1 MELNDGEDPFAE
13 TLSGLRGTSYNF
25 WLKVWIIQVR
35 LNLCKHGRINIL
47 LWIILKLVEQL
58 PVVGNKLFRLVPV
71 VWLLNTLDSLH
82 SRLDAE
88 HDAAT
93 LKGKTHA
100 HGWILEGLH
109 EHKVVL
115 GECTQGLD
123 RLVKEGLSNCKFLLT
138 FLSNVISYLFLC
150 FCLLSFFVD
159 HLLDGEHFF

>member
-25 WLKVWIIQVR
+25 RLKVWIVQVR
-35 LNLCKHGRINIL
+35 LNLCKHSRINIL

-159 HLLDGEHFF
+159 HLFDGKHFF